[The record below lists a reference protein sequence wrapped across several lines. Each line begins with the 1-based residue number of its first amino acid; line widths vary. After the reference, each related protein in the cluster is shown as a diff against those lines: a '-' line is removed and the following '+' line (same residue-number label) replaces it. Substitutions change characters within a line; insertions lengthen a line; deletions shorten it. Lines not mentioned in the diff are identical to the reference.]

1 MKPHHVRLFVKPG
14 CGWCDEAREG
24 LRLRGIPYQEID
36 VITTPGA
43 MEEMKRL
50 TGQTR
55 APSLDIDGHIL
66 ADFGAH
72 ELDVWW
78 IKMGFE
84 DNT

>member
-1 MKPHHVRLFVKPG
+1 MKPG
-14 CGWCDEAREG
+14 CAWCEEAREG
-24 LRLRGIPYQEID
+24 LRLRGIPYVEID
-36 VITTPGA
+36 VINEPGA
-43 MEEMKRL
+43 MQEMKAL

-78 IKMGFE
+78 VKMGFE
-84 DNT
+84 EGR